1 MDATLKQEIVS
12 LIKEMQ
18 QSDSIEI
25 GNSKT
30 GVIKV
35 YCDFSRYEEASA
47 KLEQAISLLK
57 AKREQVLG
65 EQ

>member
-1 MDATLKQEIVS
+1 MDAVLQKEILD
-12 LIKEMQ
+12 LIKSMQ

-35 YCDFSRYEEASA
+35 YCDFSKPIEAGV
-47 KLEQAISLLK
+47 KIQEAITILK
-57 AKREQVLG
+57 TKREQILG
-65 EQ
+65 E